1 MKVVAVIPARAG
13 SKGIPNKNLVEV
25 AGKPLISWSIEAA
38 INASSID
45 RILVTSDGDEILNIA
60 NQYNE
65 VISIKRPRELAED
78 QTPTAPVVIHALEEI
93 KALKNGFDYLILLQP
108 TSPLRTEEE
117 IEEAFEVLKN
127 SNGNAL
133 VSVVKPSH
141 HPLKSFKRSEQ
152 GYLKGLVNNEF
163 PFMPR
168 QELPE
173 VFQPNG
179 AIYIIEI
186 KEFLKK
192 KTFFTNKTIHY
203 EMSAE
208 KSIDVDSYDDI
219 IKIEN
224 QLKTNPPC

>member
-1 MKVVAVIPARAG
+1 
-13 SKGIPNKNLVEV
+13 
-25 AGKPLISWSIEAA
+25 
-38 INASSID
+38 
-45 RILVTSDGDEILNIA
+45 
-60 NQYNE
+60 
-65 VISIKRPRELAED
+65 
-78 QTPTAPVVIHALEEI
+78 
-93 KALKNGFDYLILLQP
+93 
-108 TSPLRTEEE
+108 
-117 IEEAFEVLKN
+117 
-127 SNGNAL
+127 
-133 VSVVKPSH
+133 
-141 HPLKSFKRSEQ
+141 
-152 GYLKGLVNNEF
+152 
-163 PFMPR
+163 MPR